1 MNIVKLLKYSLYL
14 AFTILA
20 VFFVL
25 TIYMY
30 FFSKQ
35 PTLEISYSIAVPI
48 CIFIISLMYAKSVHE
63 RGLIRGIEIWI
74 VYFAF
79 VLLIK
84 VLFGYQGEISIIRQ
98 LLYLPVS
105 ILGGIL
111 GVNTKV
117 KMYKR

>member
-14 AFTILA
+14 FIMILV
-20 VFFVL
+20 VFFVI

-35 PTLEISYSIAVPI
+35 PAAEISYSIAVPL
-48 CIFIISLMYAKSVHE
+48 CIFIVSLLYAKSVHE

-74 VYFAF
+74 VYFAL
-79 VLLIK
+79 VLLMK
-84 VLFGYQGEISIIRQ
+84 VIFSYPGEISIVRQ

-111 GVNTKV
+111 GVNTKL
-117 KMYKR
+117 KIPKR